1 MPYAWESFF
10 FLLARLSGLFIT
22 APIFSSRMMPGRV
35 KALII
40 IMLAATLA
48 YFVPVEYTR
57 NINTPGLFIAA
68 LAVET
73 FIGYTIGFV
82 IYAVLATI
90 QLAGQL
96 MDMLM
101 GFSIVNVVDPQSG
114 TQIPLMGNFTQALAL
129 LTYLA
134 IDGHHYLLQALAQ
147 SYAIVPVMSAHL
159 PGGFLELLVE
169 VGTYIFVVAVKIAAP
184 MLVAILTSDV
194 AMGFIARTVP
204 QMNVFLVGLPLKI
217 FLGLITLLFL
227 LPIYLW
233 VYNVLFAEF
242 FGYLDRI
249 ILFMG

>member
-1 MPYAWESFF
+1 MPYALESFF

-35 KALII
+35 KALIV

-48 YFVPVEYTR
+48 YFVPVEY
-57 NINTPGLFIAA
+57 IESVNTPGLFIAA
-68 LAVET
+68 LAVEI

-114 TQIPLMGNFTQALAL
+114 TQIPLMGSFTQALAL
-129 LTYLA
+129 LCFLA

-147 SYAIVPVMSAHL
+147 SYVIVPLMGAHL
-159 PGGFLELLVE
+159 PYSFLELLVE
-169 VGTYIFVVAVKIAAP
+169 VGSYIFVVAVKIAAP
-184 MLVAILTSDV
+184 MLVAIIISDV

-217 FLGLITLLFL
+217 FLGLITLIVL

-233 VYNVLFAEF
+233 VYNILFAEF
-242 FGYLDRI
+242 FGYLDK
-249 ILFMG
+249 ILLLMG